1 MLTPL
6 SANPKQLTEF
16 FREAG
21 FTHEQFQKNPTLR
34 DLPSRRLGNLPDLLE
49 RTSEHTA
56 LHVLLR
62 WFFLGVPLESES
74 IAGLVPAPVVAQLLE
89 TGMLVRDGG
98 RLTPKVMLTPCEGF
112 LFAADPAGTLESP
125 ESSAMVLWPNQSTRL
140 LQMFTIRRPSG
151 ATLDL
156 GAGCGILAVLAS
168 GHSRQAVATDLNPR
182 ATEFARFNV
191 WLNGVANVDFLTG
204 DTFEPVEGCTFDLI
218 MSNPPFFV
226 TPSTGQI
233 YCENSM
239 ELDGYCRDL
248 IRAAPRYLNEGGF
261 LQMTLEWVQVRG
273 QAWQDRLNEW
283 LEHTG
288 CDAWVLRSFVRS
300 GAAYAAERIGT
311 MMPYSPLT
319 ANQVFDEW
327 MAYYRARGV
336 EEIHGGILVMRRRS
350 GQNWIRIEN
359 VNGLECAEPFGEA
372 IVRQPRQACIGPF
385 RGPDDG
391 LEATPAIRCANR
403 PAIASRG
410 RGVEAFLDATQAA
423 RHPSQLSSTGSAGG
437 RFPAAMRRHP
447 DLGRPGTG
455 SRGGGEGRSG
465 TGVPAMLRGDAEAG
479 GAPPGA
485 GVRFRTRRTLRQ
497 GLVPGMGQKT

>member
-125 ESSAMVLWPNQSTRL
+125 ESSAMALWPNQSTRL

-191 WLNGVANVDFLTG
+191 WLNGVTNVECLTG
-204 DTFEPVEGCTFDLI
+204 DTFKPVEGRTFDLI
-218 MSNPPFFV
+218 M
-226 TPSTGQI
+226 
-233 YCENSM
+233 
-239 ELDGYCRDL
+239 RDV
-248 IRAAPRYLNEGGF
+248 YK
-261 LQMTLEWVQVRG
+261 
-273 QAWQDRLNEW
+273 
-283 LEHTG
+283 
-288 CDAWVLRSFVRS
+288 
-300 GAAYAAERIGT
+300 
-311 MMPYSPLT
+311 
-319 ANQVFDEW
+319 
-327 MAYYRARGV
+327 
-336 EEIHGGILVMRRRS
+336 
-350 GQNWIRIEN
+350 
-359 VNGLECAEPFGEA
+359 
-372 IVRQPRQACIGPF
+372 RQPDNSP
-385 RGPDDG
+385 
-391 LEATPAIRCANR
+391 T
-403 PAIASRG
+403 
-410 RGVEAFLDATQAA
+410 
-423 RHPSQLSSTGSAGG
+423 AG
-437 RFPAAMRRHP
+437 
-447 DLGRPGTG
+447 
-455 SRGGGEGRSG
+455 
-465 TGVPAMLRGDAEAG
+465 
-479 GAPPGA
+479 
-485 GVRFRTRRTLRQ
+485 
-497 GLVPGMGQKT
+497 

>member
-74 IAGLVPAPVVAQLLE
+74 IAELIPAPVVTQLLE
-89 TGMLVRDGG
+89 TGMLVRDGD

-168 GHSRQAVATDLNPR
+168 GHSREVVATDLNPR

-226 TPSTGQI
+226 TPSAGQI

-283 LEHTG
+283 LEDTG

-372 IVRQPRQACIGPF
+372 IVELFANHDRLASDRSADRMMAWKPRLPSDVRIDQQLHLEGGEWKPSSMQLRRPGTLPSFLALDPQVADFLRRC
-385 RGPDDG
+385 DG
-391 LEATPAIRCANR
+391 TRTL
-403 PAIASRG
+403 G
-410 RGVEAFLDATQAA
+410 
-423 RHPSQLSSTGSAGG
+423 
-437 RFPAAMRRHP
+437 
-447 DLGRPGTG
+447 DLGRDLAAKVKVDPEQVC
-455 SRGGGEGRSG
+455 RQCCAVMRKLVE
-465 TGVPAMLRGDAEAG
+465 
-479 GAPPGA
+479 
-485 GVRFRTRRTLRQ
+485 RR
-497 GLVPGMGQKT
+497 LVLV

>member
-125 ESSAMVLWPNQSTRL
+125 ESSAMALWPNQSTRL

-191 WLNGVANVDFLTG
+191 WLNGVTNVDCLTG
-204 DTFEPVEGCTFDLI
+204 DTFKPVEGRTFDLI

-261 LQMTLEWVQVRG
+261 LQMTLEWVQVSG
-273 QAWQDRLNEW
+273 QSWQDRLNEW

-372 IVRQPRQACIGPF
+372 IVELFANHDRLASDRSADQMMAWKPRLPSDVRIDQQLHLEGGEWKPSAMQLRRPGTLPSFLALDPQVADFLRRC
-385 RGPDDG
+385 DG
-391 LEATPAIRCANR
+391 TRTL
-403 PAIASRG
+403 G
-410 RGVEAFLDATQAA
+410 
-423 RHPSQLSSTGSAGG
+423 
-437 RFPAAMRRHP
+437 
-447 DLGRPGTG
+447 DLGRDL
-455 SRGGGEGRSG
+455 
-465 TGVPAMLRGDAEAG
+465 AAEVKVDPEQVCRQCCA
-479 GAPPGA
+479 
-485 GVRFRTRRTLRQ
+485 VMRKLVERR
-497 GLVPGMGQKT
+497 LVLV